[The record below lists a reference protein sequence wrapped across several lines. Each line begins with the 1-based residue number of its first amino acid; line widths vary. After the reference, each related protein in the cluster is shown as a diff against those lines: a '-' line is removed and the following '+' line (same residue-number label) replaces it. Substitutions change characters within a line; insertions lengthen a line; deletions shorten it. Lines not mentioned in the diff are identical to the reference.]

1 MEQTAPRRNNLS
13 LLFPLLVVAL
23 ASGVG
28 GQVALSSRW
37 SPDPVRFVSGG
48 RRPALS
54 RVAAAPATVVMF
66 GVLQLS
72 AWKTAGGGVSL
83 LRLHQMK
90 MTALGSG
97 DHGEDPRPT
106 CHKVSDSSLVTIRF
120 IGSKS
125 ILVCDGALPDLGM
138 AVVRLFFRHCHGG
151 GGGRW
156 TTVRRGTSFSKS
168 RIVILLA
175 GFFVQCCLA
184 RIFVSCGHMCNLCKQ
199 IV

>member
-1 MEQTAPRRNNLS
+1 
-13 LLFPLLVVAL
+13 
-23 ASGVG
+23 
-28 GQVALSSRW
+28 VALSSRW

-72 AWKTAGGGVSL
+72 AWKTADDNVSL

-106 CHKVSDSSLVTIRF
+106 CHKVSDSSRF
-120 IGSKS
+120 IGSKN
-125 ILVCDGALPDLGM
+125 ILVCDGALPDLGVE
-138 AVVRLFFRHCHGG
+138 VVRLFFRHCYGG
-151 GGGRW
+151 GEGQW

-175 GFFVQCCLA
+175 GFFVQYCLTH
-184 RIFVSCGHMCNLCKQ
+184 IFVLCGHMCNLYK
-199 IV
+199 